1 MSMSTGDVRR
11 PSLNKLV
18 NKAAATD
25 KPDPD
30 VIEDEESSPADS
42 GSKAT
47 GGKAT
52 PAKSA
57 RPAKSA
63 AAREIFLVL
72 LRVVRQGDR
81 DQDGCAYQ
89 WNRHQERPARGP
101 SSRPVDPARAALSRP
116 PWQGPQAT
124 APIRVRSGVNWG
136 PIAMFSIAGLLA
148 VGIIAW
154 GAVAVYKNE
163 HKTPWQQRAAAIQG
177 IHNYLAS
184 NPDWFKVPAEGNH
197 KAGILTYPTNPPVG
211 GIHNPTWQNCM
222 GDVYDS
228 QIAKEQATHSMEH
241 GAVWITYRPDLPK
254 DQVDALA
261 SKVRNQTFM
270 LMSPYPGLDTP
281 ISLQAW
287 GYQLKLDNANDK
299 RIDQFIDA
307 LRINATQEPQAGCSG
322 GITDAT
328 PTPLDM
334 APLPTA

>member
-63 AAREIFLVL
+63 APAKSSSSSSASSAKATATKTAARTS
-72 LRVVRQGDR
+72 GT
-81 DQDGCAYQ
+81 GTKSA
-89 WNRHQERPARGP
+89 RPGTKQPAGRPGARGP
-101 SSRPVDPARAALSRP
+101 VKAAGGKGRKP
-116 PWQGPQAT
+116 T